1 MSQHPLGLCRVCKTA
16 IITIRRKLGQIR
28 SLRHHVARTKTLQMA
43 TLRIVFTLAFIV
55 TIAPMVLIMA
65 RVRLLGVASGV
76 QLMLVLGPHQLHGYA
91 QQTAPV
97 SVTRE

>member
-1 MSQHPLGLCRVCKTA
+1 LTQHPLGLCRVRKTT
-16 IITIRRKLGQIR
+16 IITIQQKLGQKR
-28 SLRHHVARTKTLQMA
+28 SLRHHVARTKTLPMA
-43 TLRIVFTLAFIV
+43 TLRIVATLAFIV

-97 SVTRE
+97 SVPRE